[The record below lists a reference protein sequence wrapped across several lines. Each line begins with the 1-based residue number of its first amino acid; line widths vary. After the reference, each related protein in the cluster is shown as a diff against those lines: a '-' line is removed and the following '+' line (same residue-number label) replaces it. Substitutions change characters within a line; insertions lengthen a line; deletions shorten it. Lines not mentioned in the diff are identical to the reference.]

1 MKDNNHEAVQKA
13 VSTLENL
20 IEVFEKNN
28 EKTLANEAKKALAVL
43 HDEVNKKS
51 TLSFIDIVQAI
62 STVTSIAELIL
73 QLPAFVEAIK
83 TLSLP

>member
-1 MKDNNHEAVQKA
+1 MKDNNREAVQKA

-28 EKTLANEAKKALAVL
+28 EQSLANEAKKALAVL
-43 HDEVNKKS
+43 HDEINEKS
-51 TLSFIDIVQAI
+51 TLTFMDIVQAI
-62 STVTSIAELIL
+62 SMATSIAELIL